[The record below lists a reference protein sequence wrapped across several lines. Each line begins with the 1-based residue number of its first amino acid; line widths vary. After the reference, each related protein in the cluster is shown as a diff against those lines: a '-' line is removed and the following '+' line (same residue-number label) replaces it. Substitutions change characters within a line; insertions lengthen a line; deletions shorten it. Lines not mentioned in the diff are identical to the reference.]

1 MAPRNSS
8 QYSLCPST
16 AKISAKLL
24 LSFLVLSPLA
34 LVAADRIR
42 VGNNNVPGNVLSP
55 GPVII
60 GGGSSGGDNEHDFS
74 LRHIMI
80 HGTHEFPEL
89 LRRKDIHPNSLVATE
104 EDPTPRARP
113 IYGLRS
119 QVKPIKRMLDRTR
132 ATVEGFLLD
141 HRRGFSTSA
150 TADAWGVDQVVQPD
164 ITDKETV
171 LSLARISADAY
182 TEIEHTGDWL
192 EVGTPYNLTND
203 FGWQADGLRG
213 HIFSNQDN
221 TTVIIG
227 LKGTSAAVFDGADT
241 TTNDKINDNLLF
253 SCCCA
258 RVSYFWS
265 TVCDCF
271 SGTAYTCNNVCL
283 KKELTSENRYYRASL
298 QLYYNVTQLYPGAQ
312 VWVVGH
318 SLGGAVS
325 SLIGQ
330 TYGLPVVA
338 FEAPGE
344 ALAAGRLGL
353 PLPPGMAR
361 QNDASGIYHFGHTAD
376 PIYMGACNGPTS
388 ICALGGY
395 AMESRCHSGQEC
407 TYDVVGDKGWRMG
420 LGYHRIQ
427 GVIRDVIEAYDTVPK
442 CTYDPGC
449 TDCFNWKFTEGND
462 TSTTTTGAPVSPT
475 ATGTLT
481 ATTTCATP
489 GWWGCR
495 DGSTTT
501 DISSTG
507 SVTSTSKLHPT
518 GSASPTS
525 SGNATTTCTHVG
537 WFGNCLDPSP
547 YPTTT
552 KTKHHTSITITD
564 TRVSGTDTVAPTET
578 ESCRHYGWFGGCL
591 DPEWPPAT
599 VSPSASASGSAVPG
613 SSSTAVA
620 KPTQKVL
627 EDDVDWVEL

>member
-1 MAPRNSS
+1 
-8 QYSLCPST
+8 
-16 AKISAKLL
+16 
-24 LSFLVLSPLA
+24 
-34 LVAADRIR
+34 
-42 VGNNNVPGNVLSP
+42 
-55 GPVII
+55 
-60 GGGSSGGDNEHDFS
+60 
-74 LRHIMI
+74 
-80 HGTHEFPEL
+80 
-89 LRRKDIHPNSLVATE
+89 
-104 EDPTPRARP
+104 
-113 IYGLRS
+113 
-119 QVKPIKRMLDRTR
+119 MLDRTR

-150 TADAWGVDQVVQPD
+150 TADAWGVDQVTQPD

-171 LSLARISADAY
+171 LTLARISADAY
-182 TEIEHTGDWL
+182 TEVEHTGDWL

-227 LKGTSAAVFDGADT
+227 LKGNSAAVFDGADT

-265 TVCDCF
+265 T
-271 SGTAYTCNNVCL
+271 
-283 KKELTSENRYYRASL
+283 KELTAENRHYRASL
-298 QLYYNVTQLYPGAQ
+298 QLYYNVTQLYPDAQ
-312 VWVVGH
+312 IWVVGH

-361 QNDASGIYHFGHTAD
+361 QNDASGVYHFGHTAD
-376 PIYMGACNGPTS
+376 PIYMGACNGPHQS
-388 ICALGGY
+388 
-395 AMESRCHSGQEC
+395 EC
-407 TYDVVGDKGWRMG
+407 TYDVVSDKGWRMG

-427 GVIRDVIEAYDTVPK
+427 GVIKDVIEAYDEVPK

-449 TDCFNWKFTEGND
+449 ADCFNWKFTEGND

-475 ATGTLT
+475 PTGTMT

-489 GWWGCR
+489 GWWGCM

-501 DISSTG
+501 TGSDISGTG
-507 SVTSTSKLHPT
+507 TVTSTSQLRPT
-518 GSASPTS
+518 GLASSTS
-525 SGNATTTCTHVG
+525 SGNATTTCTHFG

-547 YPTTT
+547 YPTIT

-564 TRVSGTDTVAPTET
+564 TRVSGTDTAAPTET

-599 VSPSASASGSAVPG
+599 VSASTSASGSAAPG
-613 SSSTAVA
+613 SSSTAVV
-620 KPTQKVL
+620 KPT
-627 EDDVDWVEL
+627 